1 MATTTDVP
9 RKDYSEGAWQ
19 LMLAAEELFGRR
31 GIEDVSLREIAAA
44 AGHANNSAVQYHFG
58 SKENLVQAVFE
69 MRMPALDA
77 ARARHLAAARAQG
90 PLTLRALMRA
100 LLLPVLEEFDD
111 HALENFVLFNTRL
124 AHRDAAEQ
132 PFFRAAAITPAS
144 IEIFDEIMAQMKH
157 MPAEASGVRLRLSID
172 LFLDSLAER
181 RRLEKSADDPYFDAA
196 AFWDDMLDMAV
207 AVMETPLTVRLKA

>member
-1 MATTTDVP
+1 MATSTNDP
-9 RKDYSEGAWQ
+9 HKEYSEGARQ

-31 GIEDVSLREIAAA
+31 GIEEVSLREIAAA

-77 ARARHLAAARAQG
+77 ARARYLAEARAAG
-90 PLTLRALMRA
+90 PLTLRSLLAA
-100 LLLPVLEEFDD
+100 LLMPVLGEFDD
-111 HALENFVLFNTRL
+111 HALENFALFMTRL
-124 AHRDAAEQ
+124 AHRATNEH
-132 PFFRAAAITPAS
+132 PFFRAASITPAS
-144 IEIFDEIMAQMKH
+144 IEIFDEIMAQLADL
-157 MPAEASGVRLRLSID
+157 PAEAASIRLRLGID

-181 RRLEKSADDPYFDAA
+181 RRLEQSPDDPYYDAN

-207 AVMETPLTVRLKA
+207 AAMQTPLTARLKA